1 MILNLLAVLYPDNEN
16 FTVVKIE
23 APKNVY
29 IWNSET

>member
-23 APKNVY
+23 ATKKRLHMK
-29 IWNSET
+29 